1 MITNWLQNHK
11 GNPSPKSPSDAI
23 MSLYQVDRAPLRG
36 PLSRQSTVQESP
48 PGRSGSPGPAAGAAQ
63 PWPRC
68 SPAASLAAVALRRRP
83 LARRRRRRAVCLPG
97 PPVAGCGGSSRR
109 SAALLLRRGRAVGR
123 RSTLVYRGSSVIDSA
138 ATMQRLSAPASP
150 CQDRENAG
158 PGARLRRCSI
168 FARCGAPPKAQPQP
182 LQPQRRRLRPS
193 AKNAGNLYLEFQ
205 FLAASRQKF

>member
-1 MITNWLQNHK
+1 
-11 GNPSPKSPSDAI
+11 

-36 PLSRQSTVQESP
+36 PLSRRPKVQESP

-109 SAALLLRRGRAVGR
+109 SAALLGRRARAVWRRSALGYRQPGAALRAGIRARSLPPARPRKIRGGRGLAGHIRGRGMLCAAAHRGERSARGGRCTSPLSIRIMNGNGR
-123 RSTLVYRGSSVIDSA
+123 RPGGA
-138 ATMQRLSAPASP
+138 AAQSP
-150 CQDRENAG
+150 
-158 PGARLRRCSI
+158 
-168 FARCGAPPKAQPQP
+168 
-182 LQPQRRRLRPS
+182 
-193 AKNAGNLYLEFQ
+193 
-205 FLAASRQKF
+205 